1 MEPTDMKTRAVHITA
16 ALLGVVFAASSTLLA
31 GQPPASSAASAQIAA
46 APDPTRLAGQ
56 WHFDRELSTP
66 PTASAADG
74 VSPPP
79 AGFGGHRGG
88 GGFGGGG
95 RGAGRVRGTQTMS
108 DDVLALRAF
117 MRELA
122 EPPQVLTIVVTAA
135 DVTMTD
141 ELGAVRKI
149 RTDGKKQKVD
159 FGPGAMMDTKAS
171 WDHDRLTLEVGSGD
185 AMITATYQVT
195 VDGRMLVMTV
205 QPPVSQRNSS
215 SASSP
220 IKLVYTRAEL

>member
-1 MEPTDMKTRAVHITA
+1 MEPTDMKTRVVHIAA
-16 ALLGVVFAASSTLLA
+16 ALLGVVFAASSTLLE
-31 GQPPASSAASAQIAA
+31 GQAPASSAPAAQVSP

-56 WHFDRELSTP
+56 WHFDRDLSTP
-66 PTASAADG
+66 PTAPTADG

-79 AGFGGHRGG
+79 AGFGGRRGG
-88 GGFGGGG
+88 GGFGGGE
-95 RGAGRVRGTQTMS
+95 RGAGRVRGAQTMA

-122 EPPQVLTIVVTAA
+122 EPPEVLTIVVAPSE
-135 DVTMTD
+135 VTMTD
-141 ELGAVRKI
+141 ERGAVRKI

-159 FGPGAMMDTKAS
+159 FGPGAIMETKAS
-171 WDHDRLTLEVGSGD
+171 WDHDILALELGSGD

-195 VDGRMLVMTV
+195 VDGRMLVMTA

-215 SASSP
+215 RASVP